1 MLGSGR
7 SYPVAGRGILAV
19 GYHDIYGL
27 ELLEAGEHRAQEVA
41 TLRADNVAY
50 KKYIHYDFPFKKS
63 HRV

>member
-1 MLGSGR
+1 MLGGGR
-7 SYPVAGRGILAV
+7 SYTVAGRGILAV

-41 TLRADNVAY
+41 TLRADDVAY
-50 KKYIHYDFPFKKS
+50 KKYIQYDFPFKKS